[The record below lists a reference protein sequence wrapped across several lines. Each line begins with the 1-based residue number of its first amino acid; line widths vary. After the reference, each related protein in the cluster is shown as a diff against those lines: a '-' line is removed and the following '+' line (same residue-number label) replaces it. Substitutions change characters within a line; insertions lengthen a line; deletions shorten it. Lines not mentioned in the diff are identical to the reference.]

1 MEGMEDA
8 RGDLFWFVAIM
19 IGIAFLWFYTGGP
32 DRPAATS
39 GPFLDSPLEKSQ
51 AELHR
56 TTQET
61 LGWGIDEEK
70 YGVTQNE
77 TEVVSVDSIYKTKAT
92 LRTGYNTKEE
102 DPQKEYL
109 EIRASSQ
116 NKEAIIISNW
126 TIKGKSNLDI
136 TIGKGSYLPY
146 SGRINPQEV
155 IKLEPGEK
163 AVIITGRS
171 PIGTSFRLNEC
182 TGYFQQFQDF
192 IPRLPKECPY
202 PREEYIPEY
211 LNEDCVEYIERLPK
225 CEFPINAL
233 PPNLLSTCHN
243 YIIEN
248 INYKT
253 CVQNH
258 KSDANFY
265 KKEWRVYL
273 NRDEEIWK
281 NKHDTITLYDE
292 NGATIDW
299 DTY

>member
-1 MEGMEDA
+1 MEDA
-8 RGDLFWFVAIM
+8 RTDLIWFIAIV

-51 AELHR
+51 TELHR

-61 LGWGIDEEK
+61 IGIGTGEK
-70 YGVTQNE
+70 KY
-77 TEVVSVDSIYKTKAT
+77 DSIYKTKAT
-92 LRTGYNTKEE
+92 LRVGYNVREE

-116 NKEAIIISNW
+116 NKEAIVISNW
-126 TIKGKSNLDI
+126 TIKGKTGLDVK
-136 TIGKGSYLPY
+136 IGKGSYLPY
-146 SGRINPQEV
+146 SGQVNPQEA

-171 PIGTSFRLNEC
+171 PIGTSFRLNKC
-182 TGYFQQFQDF
+182 TGYFQQFQEF

-202 PREEYIPEY
+202 PKEEYIPEY
-211 LNEDCVEYIERLPK
+211 LNEDCVEHIERLPK
-225 CEFPINAL
+225 CEFPVNAL

-248 INYKT
+248 VNYKT

-258 KSDANFY
+258 RSDTNFY

-273 NRDEEIWK
+273 NRDTEIWG
-281 NKHDTITLYDE
+281 NKHDTIALYDE

-299 DTY
+299 VAY